1 MIFDILFV
9 TLQTVIEVKY
19 KRIKD
24 MKVTLLKRSGKREVI
39 NRIELEQVA
48 GLIKTVL
55 LEKSVWDLRSRY
67 HLMQTRRLEDGRIET
82 NWKGGIT
89 LPRICFAAD
98 YENRKGEQRMLG
110 YNGLVT
116 VEVNGLQ
123 SYEKAVE
130 VRELAKKMPETM
142 MVFLGASGKSVKI
155 VCRGELFKEQ
165 KADRKADQMAGQ
177 KADQTTPPDRTPPTQ
192 EGKRL
197 PIGEDDIRRFHRNLY
212 ETARRAYQN
221 QFGLDIEYLEP
232 KLERTVYMSA
242 DAEMSFNPEARPFY
256 ADTEQ
261 HADTQAV
268 VISDEDDRLMPGR
281 TMTRSYQLNWTF
293 IVDQVLGRYFEL
305 PDEEREATLLMQIAS
320 MCLDQGIPLAHA
332 QGLTML
338 HPVFSRDKMLVENIF
353 QTVYSVQLQED
364 YMKKHKIRPLK
375 SVPDDTIQAMKTE
388 IFLNANF
395 EMRKNL
401 MTGVAEYREK
411 FSDDQRFKP
420 LTEEVRNDMTLRA
433 TELGMKS
440 WDRDVNRFI
449 DSTRIEQYDPVNAW
463 LDKLPEWDGHDYI
476 ADLAARVPTDQPH
489 WEKYLRMWLVGMVA
503 QWRESDRQLTG
514 NALIPLLIGRQGCGK
529 TRFCKIILPPE
540 LRDYYNDKINFKNEF
555 DLNIALTMFAL
566 INIDEFDKTTNS
578 QQIVL
583 KYLLSSAEVKFRPP
597 YGKTIK
603 QFRRYTS
610 FIGTTNQ
617 QKPLVDPT
625 GSRRFV
631 CVGIPNGENI
641 NFEDT
646 LNHRQ
651 LYAQAL
657 YLFNNNERFWLDND
671 EIAVLI
677 SENAPYQKLNDLV
690 EMIGETFRSPK
701 KGEEAR
707 WWSLKE
713 ISDHLASRYQNFDPE
728 TSFHKIGN
736 ALNDVQ
742 FNFQS
747 KRTTNHMVYWLM
759 EK

>member
-1 MIFDILFV
+1 
-9 TLQTVIEVKY
+9 
-19 KRIKD
+19 

-39 NRIELEQVA
+39 NRIELEQVV
-48 GLIKTVL
+48 GLIKTAQ

-98 YENRKGEQRMLG
+98 YENHKGEKRMLG

-123 SYEKAVE
+123 TYEKAVE
-130 VRELAKKMPETM
+130 VRELAKKMPETL

-165 KADRKADQMAGQ
+165 K
-177 KADQTTPPDRTPPTQ
+177 
-192 EGKRL
+192 L

-221 QFGLDIEYLEP
+221 QFGWDIEYLEP
-232 KLERTVYMSA
+232 KLERTVYLSA

-256 ADTEQ
+256 ADMEQ
-261 HADTQAV
+261 HADAQAV

-281 TMTRSYQLNWTF
+281 TLTRSYQLNWTF

-338 HPVFSRDKMLVENIF
+338 HPVFSRDRMLVENIF

-476 ADLAARVPTDQPH
+476 QDLAQRVPTDQPH

-529 TRFCKIILPPE
+529 TRFCKILLPPE

-555 DLNIALTMFAL
+555 DLNIALTMFAM

-641 NFEDT
+641 DFSDN

-651 LYAQAL
+651 LFAQAL
-657 YLFNNNERFWLDND
+657 YLFNNKERFWLDND
-671 EIAVLI
+671 EIATLI

-713 ISDHLASRYQNFDPE
+713 ISELLASRYQNFDPE

-742 FNFQS
+742 FSFQS
-747 KRTTNHMVYWLM
+747 KRTTNHMVYWLI

>member
-1 MIFDILFV
+1 
-9 TLQTVIEVKY
+9 
-19 KRIKD
+19 
-24 MKVTLLKRSGKREVI
+24 MKVTYLRRRGSKEFATGVEIADMAASII
-39 NRIELEQVA
+39 NGVA
-48 GLIKTVL
+48 
-55 LEKSVWDLRSRY
+55 EKSVLAVRGVY
-67 HLMQTRRLEDGRIET
+67 HLVNAKRLDDGQIGT
-82 NWKGGIT
+82 NWKDWNGGVA
-89 LPRICFAAD
+89 LPRVCFAAEWRN
-98 YENRKGEQRMLG
+98 YKGQREMVR

-116 VEVNGLQ
+116 IEVNGLPT
-123 SYEKAVE
+123 YEKAVE
-130 VRELAKKMPETM
+130 VRNLAKKMPETV

-155 VCRGELFKEQ
+155 VCRGELFDGGLPKE
-165 KADRKADQMAGQ
+165 
-177 KADQTTPPDRTPPTQ
+177 
-192 EGKRL
+192 
-197 PIGEDDIRRFHRNLY
+197 EDDVRCFHRNLY
-212 ETARRAYQN
+212 ETARQAYQN
-221 QFGLDIEYLEP
+221 QFGWDVEYLEP
-232 KLERTVYMSA
+232 RLDRTVYLSA
-242 DAEMSFNPEARPFY
+242 DAEMGFNPEARLFY

-261 HADTQAV
+261 HADVQTVAV
-268 VISDEDDRLMPGR
+268 SDADDHLMPGR
-281 TMTRSYQLNWTF
+281 TLTRSYQLNWTF
-293 IVDQVLGRYFEL
+293 IMDQVLGRYFDL

-332 QGLTML
+332 QGLTAL

-395 EMRKNL
+395 DMRKNL

-449 DSTRIEQYDPVNAW
+449 DSTRIEQYDPVNSW

-476 ADLAARVPTDQPH
+476 KDLAQRVPTDQPH

-529 TRFCKIILPPE
+529 TRFCKILLPPE

-555 DLNIALTMFAL
+555 DLNIALTMFAM

-617 QKPLVDPT
+617 LKPLVDPT

-631 CVGIPNGENI
+631 CVGIRNGENI
-641 NFEDT
+641 DFSDN

-651 LYAQAL
+651 LFAQAL
-657 YLFNNNERFWLDND
+657 HLFNNHERFWLDND
-671 EIAVLI
+671 EIVTLI
-677 SENAPYQKLNDLV
+677 SENEPYQKLNDLV
-690 EMIGETFRSPK
+690 EMIGETFRNPK
-701 KGEEAR
+701 PGEDTH

-713 ISDHLASRYQNFDPE
+713 ISNKLASHYQNFDPD
-728 TSFHKIGN
+728 TPFQKLGN

-742 FNFQS
+742 FNFES
-747 KRTTNHMVYWLM
+747 KRTSNHMVYRLV